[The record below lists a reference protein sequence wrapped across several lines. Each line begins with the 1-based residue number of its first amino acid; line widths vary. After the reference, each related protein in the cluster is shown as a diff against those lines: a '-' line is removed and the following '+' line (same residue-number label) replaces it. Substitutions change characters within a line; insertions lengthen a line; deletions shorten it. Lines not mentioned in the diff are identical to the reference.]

1 MKYNVNT
8 TGFSLTPAISDHLD
22 KKISH
27 LDKFV
32 RPDLEESIM
41 CYVEVGKT
49 TNHHKTGDLFR
60 AEFTIHIGKKSFRV
74 STEREDLYIAID
86 EATNEAAEEL
96 KAFKGKKNSL
106 IMRGAS
112 KIKSLV
118 KGLYESNE

>member
-8 TGFSLTPAISDHLD
+8 TGFPLTPAISDYLD

-27 LDKFV
+27 LDKFII
-32 RPDLEESIM
+32 PNLEESVM

-60 AEFTIHIGKKSFRV
+60 AEFTIHIGGKSFRV

-86 EATNEAAEEL
+86 EALNEAAEEL
-96 KAFKGKKNSL
+96 KSFKGKRNSL
-106 IMRGAS
+106 IKRGGA
-112 KIKSLV
+112 KIKSII
-118 KGLYESNE
+118 KGLYGSN